1 MAHILIFIVA
11 GSFLVSQFVSPRIQI
26 IKHIPYAVF
35 YTGSSYGSTM
45 ALLPII
51 VPIEWFGV
59 GPYSCLLLPELQGL
73 TFLLIR
79 FLLRLWTVDQQRPC

>member
-1 MAHILIFIVA
+1 MARIFISIVA
-11 GSFLVSQFVSPRIQI
+11 GSFLVSHFVSLRIQI

-51 VPIEWFGV
+51 VQIKWFGMAET
-59 GPYSCLLLPELQGL
+59 LLSGRD
-73 TFLLIR
+73 IR
-79 FLLRLWTVDQQRPC
+79 GVPSVFPIVRH